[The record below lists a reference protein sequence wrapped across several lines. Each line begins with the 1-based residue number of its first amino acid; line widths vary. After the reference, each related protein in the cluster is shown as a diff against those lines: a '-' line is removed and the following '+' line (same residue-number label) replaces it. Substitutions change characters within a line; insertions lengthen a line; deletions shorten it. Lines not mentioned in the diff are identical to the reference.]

1 MQLKQNA
8 SPLLI
13 PVVLSGGTG
22 SRLWPLSRE
31 GHPKPFI
38 KLFDGE
44 TLLQKTYHRIGLLD
58 HIPRVNGKPISLTV
72 TNREYYFI
80 SKDELEKTNL
90 NSIFILEPEG
100 RNTAPA
106 ICIAAMWIKEYF
118 GENVSMLIMPA
129 DHTIQDQK
137 EFVTKV
143 DHALEL
149 TNLSLIHI

>member
-1 MQLKQNA
+1 M
-8 SPLLI
+8 I
-13 PVVLSGGTG
+13 LSGGTG

-44 TLLQKTYHRIGLLD
+44 TLLQKTYHRASLLFNTPK
-58 HIPRVNGKPISLTV
+58 INGKGIVLTI

-90 NSIFILEPEG
+90 NSFFLLEPEG

-106 ICIAAMWIKEYF
+106 ITIAALWIKENY
-118 GENVSMLIMPA
+118 GVDASMLIMPA
-129 DHTIQDQK
+129 DHIIQDEK
-137 EFVTKV
+137 EFVLKV
-143 DHALEL
+143 SHALEL
-149 TNLSLIHI
+149 NNTQPSYLVTF

>member
-44 TLLQKTYHRIGLLD
+44 TLLQKTYHRIGLLG
-58 HIPRVNGKPISLTV
+58 HIPRVNGKPVSLTI

-90 NSIFILEPEG
+90 DSIFLLEPEG

-106 ICIAAMWIKEYF
+106 ITMAALWIKEHF
-118 GENVSMLIMPA
+118 GP
-129 DHTIQDQK
+129 
-137 EFVTKV
+137 
-143 DHALEL
+143 HA
-149 TNLSLIHI
+149 